1 MKTVIAIH
9 NVGTGTCSFSGKK
22 GEGATVSFANGMFRE
37 QFLSWVSLKKLA
49 VLTGN
54 QLSDR
59 QPDNRPQDASAGN
72 ASTMSNPK

>member
-9 NVGTGTCSFSGKK
+9 TVGTGTCSFSGKK

-49 VLTGN
+49 SLTGGLN
-54 QLSDR
+54 ANR
-59 QPDNRPQDASAGN
+59 ENGGGETQPQS
-72 ASTMSNPK
+72 S